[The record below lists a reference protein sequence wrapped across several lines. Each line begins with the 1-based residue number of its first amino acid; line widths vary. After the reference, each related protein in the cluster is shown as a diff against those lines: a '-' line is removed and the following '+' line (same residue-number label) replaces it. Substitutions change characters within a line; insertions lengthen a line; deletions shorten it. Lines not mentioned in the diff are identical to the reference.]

1 MNIKKRMVI
10 FGNTKDCAIA
20 NVLLQ
25 GRNFEIVG
33 GVVDPIVDTS
43 FQENQRDFLRRHNLK
58 ELDLNTIQSIKP
70 DMGLSIYYSKII
82 PSSVL
87 SGFFV
92 LNLHGGLLP
101 KWRGLNAGCW
111 AIING
116 EKEVGYTLHQM
127 DEGLDTGPIFHKFT
141 MQISENEHYAE
152 VIQKIQKQVTENIND
167 ILTNIIDGKL
177 YPIFQNGEPHIY
189 TTRLR
194 PELGNIRDWNIKT
207 DYLYNLYRV
216 LGYPYG
222 TGILFS
228 NKDKIYEITKMSKCK
243 DIVDYIGVP
252 GGIVLIKGNS
262 VIVKT
267 NDNVISIDEI
277 RDKDTMISPASIF
290 RMGQKL

>member
-1 MNIKKRMVI
+1 MNIKKRVVI
-10 FGNTKDCAIA
+10 FGNTKNCAIA
-20 NVLLQ
+20 NALLQ

-33 GVVDPIVDTS
+33 GVVDPIVDKS
-43 FQENQRDFLRRHNLK
+43 FQENQRDFLRRNNLK
-58 ELDLNTIQSIKP
+58 ELNFNTIQSIRP

-82 PSSVL
+82 PATVL

-111 AIING
+111 AVING
-116 EKEVGYTLHQM
+116 EQEVGYTLHQM

-141 MQISENEHYAE
+141 MRINENEHYAE
-152 VIQKIQKQVTENIND
+152 VIQKIQKQVIDNINS
-167 ILTNIIDGKL
+167 ILADIIDGKGH
-177 YPIFQNGEPHIY
+177 PVSQNGEPHIY
-189 TTRLR
+189 TTRLK
-194 PELGNIRDWNIKT
+194 PELGNITDWNIKT

-222 TGILFS
+222 TGIFFS
-228 NKDKIYEITKMSKCK
+228 NKDKMYEITKMSKCK
-243 DIVDYIGVP
+243 GIVDYIGVN

-267 NDNVISIDEI
+267 SDNVISIDEI
-277 RDKDTMISPASIF
+277 KYKDTIVNPESIF
-290 RMGQKL
+290 RIGQKL